1 MATSD
6 YPNSSKAEVQ
16 TGMSS
21 IDEIEVAKI
30 ESSKRFVKSAAY
42 VIFGAT
48 VIFLGIFNFMLY
60 ARAFDDPTTKLL
72 AILPAVTISGSV
84 LLLTFA
90 NIRWFSMGTQAQ
102 VGKFA
107 GYGLFAI
114 EAANAVVEWT
124 LVNNW
129 LDSSAPVIRIY
140 AQFGIPLAL
149 VLIGLVYKILI
160 DSDEESE
167 IVRDHNLTAAMIRK
181 RKRAAQLAFLD
192 DPTNVARITLAG
204 RLSARR
210 LTESHTRGADADALA
225 QFAQDTPALPDGAG
239 GTQDMSADMPQGEQ
253 FDRSARGGSAQPP
266 KSRA

>member
-1 MATSD
+1 MKTD
-6 YPNSSKAEVQ
+6 NNSTPQ
-16 TGMSS
+16 GMSFA
-21 IDEIEVAKI
+21 DEIEAAKI
-30 ESSKRFVKSAAY
+30 ESGKKFIKSAAY
-42 VIFGAT
+42 VVFGAT

-60 ARAFDDPTTKLL
+60 ARAFDDPATKLL

-167 IVRDHNLTAAMIRK
+167 IVREHNMTSALIRQ
-181 RKRAAQLAFLD
+181 RKRAAQMAFLD
-192 DPTNVARITLAG
+192 DATIKTRITRAG
-204 RLSARR
+204 QDAARR
-210 LTESHTRGADADALA
+210 LTAAHTVGVEDEPAQLPAASFAKDAEGIED
-225 QFAQDTPALPDGAG
+225 DGA
-239 GTQDMSADMPQGEQ
+239 ADDSGEGE
-253 FDRSARGGSAQPP
+253 DRPRPLE
-266 KSRA
+266 